1 MSKQRVEECYRL
13 MYQGMI
19 NKDRKILSAV
29 LDNDFVL
36 KHMTGMQQSK
46 ESFIRAVEDGTL
58 NYFSAD
64 HQSIEAKIHDNTA
77 QLIGQSIVNAAVF
90 GGGRH
95 TWRLQLDLK
104 LVLKAGKWIITEARA
119 STY

>member
-1 MSKQRVEECYRL
+1 MSKEQIENCYRQ

-19 NKDRKILSAV
+19 NKDRKILSEV

-36 KHMTGMQQSK
+36 KHMTGMRQSK
-46 ESFIRAVEDGTL
+46 EAFIQAVEDGTL

-64 HQSIEAKIHDNTA
+64 HQSIEAEIHDNTA
-77 QLIGQSIVNAAVF
+77 QLTGQSVVTAAVF

-95 TWRLQLDLK
+95 TWRLQLKIK
-104 LVLKAGKWIITEARA
+104 LVQKDHTWRMLEAVA